1 MDINLQNKISE
12 YLKAERNQA
21 IINSD
26 EFYFQKA
33 QDELQKFLNLEVG
46 EEEKQI
52 LIAKKKKYEELKKLF
67 QDSEEFSEFGKTIF
81 SLVSYCD
88 QKAYKK
94 NELNQYDDKRVLAS
108 AFVRMNNWLE
118 QLITYKFEGQ
128 LSEGSVKNAMEYL
141 LHPEDHFTMLS
152 ENHRSLI
159 SENLFKKNYNKS
171 TFKQDF
177 IDFFSGLSIQ
187 VKNPVNYTHLLS
199 CLSYDISPEWKESII
214 GLMSPDGTGW
224 QEGAINDLNGAD
236 YIVLWNHR
244 KPNGTTKT
252 FQLLKD
258 CINENGSFK
267 IFYTSKNSATYIAEV
282 IDFATSAQEY
292 NKADWENNYEN
303 ITWQLDSF
311 DEYKDGDKSASWVY
325 LVNKFYQIEPIPS
338 SHFKYYFPS
347 GYPSVGSQT
356 PIISMISNIEF
367 KKNQNMKKNIELLQ
381 YKKQIILQG
390 PPGTGKTRE
399 AKSIAQNMLG
409 LDEKELQKSE
419 QFKII
424 QFHPSYTYEDFVR
437 GIVAESK
444 GDKIEYKNVNK
455 TLGEFADAALKNYL
469 DSKKIPEQVSKENW
483 VNTQYVKFKESIQKE
498 IETDNEVL
506 IKEGTKPKITFVED
520 DSLRV
525 NRYSNEN
532 DSVLVKDSDIING
545 YIGLYLSE
553 MTSKI
558 RNNELLSKSARSG
571 MYYLYQNLVEKF
583 KKYLDEN
590 NLQYST
596 TNETKKIEKK
606 TYILIIDEIN
616 RANLSSVLGELIY
629 ALEYRGE
636 EVESMYSV
644 DDSLTKNKLILP
656 PNLYII
662 GTMNTADRSVGHI
675 DYAIRRRFAFVDILP
690 KDLSSENE
698 GEEFYTALFSAVK
711 ALFTKDEY
719 ETKSDFISH
728 EFEPKDV
735 ALGHSYF
742 IDKSKD
748 KGDIKVRWNYEI
760 KPILLEYVRDGV
772 LKTDALKKINEME
785 TTFSLKYE

>member
-33 QDELQKFLNLEVG
+33 QDELQKFLNLEVR

-52 LIAKKKKYEELKKLF
+52 LIANKKKYEELKKLF
-67 QDSEEFSEFGKTIF
+67 QDSEEFYEFGKTIF

-88 QKAYKK
+88 LKAYKK

-159 SENLFKKNYNKS
+159 SENLFKKSYNKS

-236 YIVLWNHR
+236 YIILWNHR

-252 FQLLKD
+252 FKLLKD
-258 CINENGSFK
+258 CIDENGSFK
-267 IFYTSKNSATYIAEV
+267 IFYTSKNNAIYIAEV

-303 ITWQLDSF
+303 ITWKLDSF

-399 AKSIAQNMLG
+399 AKQIAQNILG
-409 LDEKELQKSE
+409 LDEKELQESE

-455 TLGEFADAALKNYL
+455 ILGEFAKVAKENFDNHHKELKDYSKEVQAKEYFEKFIEYVQDLIEEKNGYYELTENVGLINTDDEEAFRYKGKNDGWLKNGNRMLFKDILRSFLDNNKERQDVKKNNNISGLARQHASYFVRVLNLFQNFLNNNNYTFSEVNIDKEPLKNY
-469 DSKKIPEQVSKENW
+469 I
-483 VNTQYVKFKESIQKE
+483 
-498 IETDNEVL
+498 
-506 IKEGTKPKITFVED
+506 
-520 DSLRV
+520 
-525 NRYSNEN
+525 
-532 DSVLVKDSDIING
+532 LV
-545 YIGLYLSE
+545 
-553 MTSKI
+553 
-558 RNNELLSKSARSG
+558 
-571 MYYLYQNLVEKF
+571 
-583 KKYLDEN
+583 
-590 NLQYST
+590 
-596 TNETKKIEKK
+596 
-606 TYILIIDEIN
+606 IDEIN

-636 EVESMYSV
+636 EVESMYEV
-644 DDSLTKNKLILP
+644 DGSQKLVLP

-785 TTFSLKYE
+785 TTFSLKIE

>member
-1 MDINLQNKISE
+1 MDLNLQNKISE

-33 QDELQKFLNLEVG
+33 QDELQKFLNLEVR

-52 LIAKKKKYEELKKLF
+52 LIAKKKNYEELKKLF

-88 QKAYKK
+88 LKAYKK
-94 NELNQYDDKRVLAS
+94 NELNQYNDKRVLAS

-141 LHPEDHFTMLS
+141 LNPEDHFTMLS

-159 SENLFKKNYNKS
+159 SENLFKKSYNKS

-177 IDFFSGLSIQ
+177 IDFFSGLSIP
-187 VKNPVNYTHLLS
+187 VRNPVNYTHLLS

-224 QEGAINDLNGAD
+224 QDGAINDLNGAD
-236 YIVLWNHR
+236 YIILWNHR
-244 KPNGTTKT
+244 KPNGTAKT

-303 ITWQLDSF
+303 ITRKLDSF

-356 PIISMISNIEF
+356 PIISMVSNIEF
-367 KKNQNMKKNIELLQ
+367 RKSQNMKKNIELLQ

-390 PPGTGKTRE
+390 PPGTGKTRA
-399 AKSIAQNMLG
+399 AKLIAKEMLG
-409 LDEKELQKSE
+409 LNSTDDLKNNE

-437 GIVAESK
+437 GIVARPNPE
-444 GDKIEYKNVNK
+444 GEGIIYEAENK
-455 TLGEFADAALKNYL
+455 TLGKFAKNALENYKKSQSTTSNDSLETYFDRFINFIIEQL
-469 DSKKIPEQVSKENW
+469 DLAGKFNISENVYIFSVEDNRFKYKGDNWSAHARGLNMNFSQLKKIIELNLNSRQ
-483 VNTQYVKFKESIQKE
+483 E
-498 IETDNEVL
+498 IV
-506 IKEGTKPKITFVED
+506 
-520 DSLRV
+520 
-525 NRYSNEN
+525 
-532 DSVLVKDSDIING
+532 
-545 YIGLYLSE
+545 
-553 MTSKI
+553 
-558 RNNELLSKSARSG
+558 NELLNSLTRQHAT
-571 MYYLYQNLVEKF
+571 YYQNFLDLYKKFISDNPSKIDNENLKNFILV
-583 KKYLDEN
+583 
-590 NLQYST
+590 
-596 TNETKKIEKK
+596 
-606 TYILIIDEIN
+606 IDEIN

-636 EVESMYSV
+636 EVESMYEV
-644 DDSLTKNKLILP
+644 NDSQKLVLP

-675 DYAIRRRFAFVDILP
+675 DYAIRRRFAFVEVLPNILEDNTIVFNKELFEKVGALFINNYNEYFEDSERKVILQP
-690 KDLSSENE
+690 AETLSSEFRPE
-698 GEEFYTALFSAVK
+698 
-711 ALFTKDEY
+711 
-719 ETKSDFISH
+719 
-728 EFEPKDV
+728 DV
-735 ALGHSYF
+735 WLGHSYF
-742 IDKSKD
+742 IQKKLEDDKLEPEDFRMKID
-748 KGDIKVRWNYEI
+748 YEI
-760 KPILLEYVRDGV
+760 KPILMEYVRDGILV
-772 LKTDALKKINEME
+772 GKVGEQKIEDYINN
-785 TTFSLKYE
+785 L

>member
-1 MDINLQNKISE
+1 MDQNLQNKISE

-33 QDELQKFLNLEVG
+33 QDELQKFLDLEVR
-46 EEEKQI
+46 EEEKQV

-67 QDSEEFSEFGKTIF
+67 QDSEEFYEFGKTIF

-88 QKAYKK
+88 LKAYKK

-224 QEGAINDLNGAD
+224 HEGAINDLNGAD
-236 YIVLWNHR
+236 YIILWNHR

-252 FQLLKD
+252 FKLLKD
-258 CINENGSFK
+258 CIDENGSFK
-267 IFYTSKNSATYIAEV
+267 IFYTSKNNAIYIAEV

-303 ITWQLDSF
+303 ITWKLDSF

-399 AKSIAQNMLG
+399 AKLIAQNILG
-409 LDEKELQKSE
+409 LDEKQLQESE

-437 GIVAESK
+437 GIVARPNPE
-444 GDKIEYKNVNK
+444 GEGIIYEAENK
-455 TLGEFADAALKNYL
+455 TLGKFAKNALENYKKSQRITSNNSLETDFDRFINFIIEQL
-469 DSKKIPEQVSKENW
+469 DLTGKFNISENVYIFSVEDNRFKYKGDNWSAHASGLNMNFSQLKKIIELDLNSRQEI
-483 VNTQYVKFKESIQKE
+483 VK
-498 IETDNEVL
+498 
-506 IKEGTKPKITFVED
+506 
-520 DSLRV
+520 
-525 NRYSNEN
+525 
-532 DSVLVKDSDIING
+532 
-545 YIGLYLSE
+545 
-553 MTSKI
+553 
-558 RNNELLSKSARSG
+558 NELLNSLTRQHAT
-571 MYYLYQNLVEKF
+571 YYQNFLDLYKKFISDNPSKIDKEDLKNFVLV
-583 KKYLDEN
+583 
-590 NLQYST
+590 
-596 TNETKKIEKK
+596 
-606 TYILIIDEIN
+606 IDEIN

-636 EVESMYSV
+636 EVESMYSL
-644 DDSLTKNKLILP
+644 DDSLMKNKLILP

-675 DYAIRRRFAFVDILP
+675 DYAIRRRFAFVDVMP
-690 KDLSSENE
+690 KDLTSEMID
-698 GEEFYTALFSAVK
+698 GEFYTALFYAVK

-748 KGDIKVRWNYEI
+748 KGDMKVRWNYEI

-772 LKTDALKKINEME
+772 LKTDALKKINEMG
-785 TTFSLKYE
+785 TTFSLKIE

>member
-21 IINSD
+21 IIDSD

-33 QDELQKFLNLEVG
+33 KDELQKFLDLEVR

-52 LIAKKKKYEELKKLF
+52 LIANKKKYEELKKLF
-67 QDSEEFSEFGKTIF
+67 QDSEEFYEFGKTIF

-88 QKAYKK
+88 LKAYKK

-128 LSEGSVKNAMEYL
+128 LSEGSVKNAIEYL

-159 SENLFKKNYNKS
+159 SENLFKKSYNKS

-177 IDFFSGLSIQ
+177 IDFFSGLSIE
-187 VKNPVNYTHLLS
+187 VKNPLNYTHLLS

-214 GLMSPDGTGW
+214 GLISPDGTGW

-236 YIVLWNHR
+236 YIILWNHR

-252 FQLLKD
+252 FKLLKD
-258 CINENGSFK
+258 CIDENGSFK
-267 IFYTSKNSATYIAEV
+267 IFYTSKNNAIYIAEV

-292 NKADWENNYEN
+292 NKVDWENNYEN
-303 ITWQLDSF
+303 ITWKLNSF
-311 DEYKDGDKSASWVY
+311 DEYRDGDKSASWVY
-325 LVNKFYQIEPIPS
+325 LVNKFYKIEPIPS
-338 SHFKYYFPS
+338 SHFKYYFSS

-367 KKNQNMKKNIELLQ
+367 KKNQNMKKTIELLQ

-399 AKSIAQNMLG
+399 AKQIAQNILG
-409 LDEKELQKSE
+409 LNEKELQESK

-437 GIVAESK
+437 GIVARPNPE
-444 GDKIEYKNVNK
+444 GEGIIYEAENK
-455 TLGEFADAALKNYL
+455 TLGKFAKNALENYKKSQSITSNNSLETDFDRFINFIIEQL
-469 DSKKIPEQVSKENW
+469 DLSGKFNISENVYIFSVEDNRFKYKGDNWSAHASGLNMNFSQLKKIIELNLNSRQEI
-483 VNTQYVKFKESIQKE
+483 VK
-498 IETDNEVL
+498 
-506 IKEGTKPKITFVED
+506 
-520 DSLRV
+520 
-525 NRYSNEN
+525 
-532 DSVLVKDSDIING
+532 
-545 YIGLYLSE
+545 
-553 MTSKI
+553 
-558 RNNELLSKSARSG
+558 NELLNSLTRQHAT
-571 MYYLYQNLVEKF
+571 YYQNFLDLYKKFVSNNPSKIDKEDLKNFVLV
-583 KKYLDEN
+583 
-590 NLQYST
+590 
-596 TNETKKIEKK
+596 
-606 TYILIIDEIN
+606 IDEIN

-636 EVESMYSV
+636 KVESMYEV
-644 DDSLTKNKLILP
+644 DGSQNLVLP

-675 DYAIRRRFAFVDILP
+675 DYAIRRRFAFVDVMP
-690 KDLSSENE
+690 KDLTSEME
-698 GEEFYTALFSAVK
+698 GGEFYTDLFSAVK

-719 ETKSDFISH
+719 KTKSDFISQ

-742 IDKSKD
+742 INKSEEG
-748 KGDIKVRWNYEI
+748 GDMKVRWNCEI

-785 TTFSLKYE
+785 ATFSFKYE

>member
-1 MDINLQNKISE
+1 MDLNLQNKISG

-118 QLITYKFEGQ
+118 QLITYKFDGQ

-171 TFKQDF
+171 TFKQDYLE
-177 IDFFSGLSIQ
+177 FFSDMSIQ
-187 VKNPVNYTHLLS
+187 IKNPVNYTHLLS
-199 CLSYDISPEWKESII
+199 CLSYDISSEWKESII
-214 GLMSPDGTGW
+214 GIMASDSTGW
-224 QEGAINDLNGAD
+224 LQDFEMKDS
-236 YIVLWNHR
+236 YHVFWNSKR
-244 KPNGTTKT
+244 PSGKDKT
-252 FQLLKD
+252 IKLLKE
-258 CINENGSFK
+258 CISENGHFK
-267 IFYTSKNSATYIAEV
+267 LFYTSYYNVRYIAEV
-282 IDFATSAQEY
+282 VDVVENENEY
-292 NKADWENNYEN
+292 IKVDWENNFKKELPYPKFSELSDDN
-303 ITWQLDSF
+303 
-311 DEYKDGDKSASWVY
+311 KSAHIVF
-325 LVNKFYQIEPIPS
+325 LINKFYPTEPIPNS
-338 SHFKYYFPS
+338 QFKVFKTFT
-347 GYPSVGSQT
+347 YPTQDNLT
-356 PIISMISNIEF
+356 PIESYITNSEF
-367 KKNQNMKKNIELLQ
+367 IKKQVMSKEIQLLE

-399 AKSIAQNMLG
+399 AKRIAQNILG
-409 LDEKELQKSE
+409 LDEKELQDSE

-571 MYYLYQNLVEKF
+571 MYYLYQNLIEKF

-644 DDSLTKNKLILP
+644 DDSLLKNKLILP

>member
-1 MDINLQNKISE
+1 MDLNLQNKISG

-33 QDELQKFLNLEVG
+33 KDELQKFLDLEVR

-52 LIAKKKKYEELKKLF
+52 LIAKKKNYEELKKLF
-67 QDSEEFSEFGKTIF
+67 QDSEEFSDFGKTIF

-88 QKAYKK
+88 LKAYKK

-128 LSEGSVKNAMEYL
+128 LSEGSVKNAIEYL

-159 SENLFKKNYNKS
+159 SENLFKKSYNKS

-214 GLMSPDGTGW
+214 GLISPDGTGW
-224 QEGAINDLNGAD
+224 QEVAINDLNGAD
-236 YIVLWNHR
+236 YIILWNHR

-252 FQLLKD
+252 FKLLKD
-258 CINENGSFK
+258 CIDENGSFK
-267 IFYTSKNSATYIAEV
+267 IFYTSKNNAIYIAEV

-292 NKADWENNYEN
+292 NKVDWENNYEN
-303 ITWQLDSF
+303 ITWKLNSF
-311 DEYKDGDKSASWVY
+311 DEYRDGDKSASWVY
-325 LVNKFYQIEPIPS
+325 LVNKFYKIEPIPS
-338 SHFKYYFPS
+338 SHFKYYFSS

-367 KKNQNMKKNIELLQ
+367 KKNQNMKKTIELLQ

-399 AKSIAQNMLG
+399 AKQIAQNILG
-409 LDEKELQKSE
+409 LNEKELQESK

-437 GIVAESK
+437 GIVARPNPE
-444 GDKIEYKNVNK
+444 GEGIIYEAENK
-455 TLGEFADAALKNYL
+455 TLGKFAKNALENYKKSQSITSNNSLETDFDRFINFIIEQL
-469 DSKKIPEQVSKENW
+469 DLSGKFNISENVYIFSVEDNRFKYKGDNWSAHANGLNMNFSQLKKIIELNLNSRQEI
-483 VNTQYVKFKESIQKE
+483 VK
-498 IETDNEVL
+498 
-506 IKEGTKPKITFVED
+506 
-520 DSLRV
+520 
-525 NRYSNEN
+525 
-532 DSVLVKDSDIING
+532 
-545 YIGLYLSE
+545 
-553 MTSKI
+553 
-558 RNNELLSKSARSG
+558 NELLNSLTRQHAT
-571 MYYLYQNLVEKF
+571 YYQNFLDLYKKFISNNPSKIDKEDLKNFVLV
-583 KKYLDEN
+583 
-590 NLQYST
+590 
-596 TNETKKIEKK
+596 
-606 TYILIIDEIN
+606 IDEIN

-636 EVESMYSV
+636 KVESMYEV
-644 DDSLTKNKLILP
+644 DGSQNLVLP

-675 DYAIRRRFAFVDILP
+675 DYAIRRRFAFVDVMP
-690 KDLSSENE
+690 KDLTSEME
-698 GEEFYTALFSAVK
+698 GGEFYTDLFSAVK
-711 ALFTKDEY
+711 AIFTKDEY
-719 ETKSDFISH
+719 KTKSDFISQ

-742 IDKSKD
+742 INKSEEG
-748 KGDIKVRWNYEI
+748 GDMKVRWNCEI

-785 TTFSLKYE
+785 ATFSFKYE

>member
-1 MDINLQNKISE
+1 MDLNLQNKISG

-33 QDELQKFLNLEVG
+33 QDELQKFLNLEVR
-46 EEEKQI
+46 EEEKQV
-52 LIAKKKKYEELKKLF
+52 LIANKKNYEELKKLF

-118 QLITYKFEGQ
+118 LLITYKFDGQ

-214 GLMSPDGTGW
+214 GIMASDSTGW
-224 QEGAINDLNGAD
+224 LQNFKMRDTYD
-236 YIVLWNHR
+236 VFWNSKR
-244 KPNGTTKT
+244 PSGKDKT
-252 FQLLKD
+252 IKLLKE
-258 CINENGSFK
+258 CISENGHFK
-267 IFYTSKNSATYIAEV
+267 LFYTSYHNVRYIAEV
-282 IDFATSAQEY
+282 VDIVENEKEY
-292 NKADWENNYEN
+292 IKADWENNFKKELPYPKFSELSDDN
-303 ITWQLDSF
+303 
-311 DEYKDGDKSASWVY
+311 KSAHVIF
-325 LVNKFYQIEPIPS
+325 LINKFYPTEPIPNS
-338 SHFKYYFPS
+338 QFKVFKNYT
-347 GYPSVGSQT
+347 YPTQDNLT
-356 PIISMISNIEF
+356 PIENYITNSEF
-367 KKNQNMKKNIELLQ
+367 IKEQVMNKEIQLLK

-399 AKSIAQNMLG
+399 AKQIAQNILG
-409 LDEKELQKSE
+409 LNEKELQESE

-455 TLGEFADAALKNYL
+455 TLGEFADAAFKNYL

-571 MYYLYQNLVEKF
+571 MYYLYQNLIEKF

-644 DDSLTKNKLILP
+644 DDSLLKNKLILP